1 MSTETG
7 PEASQT
13 NELDPAEVD
22 TPDTGRDA
30 TETATEGDSFPRD
43 YVEKVRKESAGYR
56 DRAKTAEARVDEL
69 SRELFALKVAALD
82 KLADATDLAYNP
94 ELLDDDKLAEA
105 VDALLAAKPHMAK
118 PRKPNG
124 SVGQGQRGN
133 DIGPRD
139 FSSLL
144 RYPFP

>member
-1 MSTETG
+1 MSDTNNG
-7 PEASQT
+7 PEAPQG
-13 NELDPAEVD
+13 NELDAPEVD
-22 TPDTGRDA
+22 TPESSSDTAG
-30 TETATEGDSFPRD
+30 GDTDGEQES
-43 YVEKVRKESAGYR
+43 EALAKVRREAKNLR
-56 DRAKTAEARVDEL
+56 DRAKAAETRVDEL
-69 SRELFALKVAALD
+69 SREVFTLRLAALD
-82 KLADATDLAYNP
+82 KLADPTDLAYNP
-94 ELLDDDKLAEA
+94 ELLDEDKLAEA

-144 RYPFP
+144 R

>member
-1 MSTETG
+1 MSDTNNG
-7 PEASQT
+7 PEAPQG

-22 TPDTGRDA
+22 TPETDPDA
-30 TETATEGDSFPRD
+30 AEGELEANGEP
-43 YVEKVRKESAGYR
+43 EALAKVRREAKNLR
-56 DRAKTAEARVDEL
+56 DRAKAAEARVDEL
-69 SRELFALKVAALD
+69 SRELFAHKVAALD

-94 ELLDDDKLAEA
+94 ELLDDNKLAEA
-105 VDALLAAKPHMAK
+105 VNALLAAKPHMAK

-133 DIGPRD
+133 DVGPRD

-144 RYPFP
+144 G